1 MLGKSNVVSVS
12 ILYRFQ
18 GSRPEQ
24 ACNLTTAYEYDE
36 IKKISHF
43 CSADSESC
51 WEEKMVLE
59 GSTKKSSLQEHR
71 VDALAPYAD
80 EGRGKLRKATGSC
93 KQALIRGYPNGGTR
107 RE

>member
-1 MLGKSNVVSVS
+1 MSSAF
-12 ILYRFQ
+12 RFCIVFRARALSKQ
-18 GSRPEQ
+18 
-24 ACNLTTAYEYDE
+24 CNLTTAYEYDE

-80 EGRGKLRKATGSC
+80 EGRGKLRKATGSR